1 MAISNFGRQY
11 ADSLTR
17 QRPRTGDKGIW
28 TEFGCDN
35 INTLVQVNS
44 YAVQRLRVCAM
55 DSIRFGG
62 HRHHVRGTGSV
73 FVSGYFFST
82 RFRAPGSL
90 PIQHARSSQA
100 TSLSKRPNLDSCSTC
115 SQLVPCIRVT
125 IEPTGLGSPS
135 TIDDQITFTFSPSR
149 GATTTIFFYFADLAI
164 MTPGIHESINT
175 ENEGQLIIRVVPE
188 PSTSVLCGIALLL
201 SLLLRPQAL
210 LERAL
215 LKTSRARERQT
226 V

>member
-1 MAISNFGRQY
+1 MYAAPVLYSFQGTFSNPF
-11 ADSLTR
+11 
-17 QRPRTGDKGIW
+17 
-28 TEFGCDN
+28 
-35 INTLVQVNS
+35 
-44 YAVQRLRVCAM
+44 
-55 DSIRFGG
+55 
-62 HRHHVRGTGSV
+62 
-73 FVSGYFFST
+73 
-82 RFRAPGSL
+82 PGSG
-90 PIQHARSSQA
+90 QFTYTARSFI
-100 TSLSKRPNLDSCSTC
+100 TSDIVIEAADLDSCSTY